1 MPFWK
6 SRPRNWDL
14 RQYMGTQKARIEA
27 VLAELPRPSTRTTEA
42 HKAMRYALAIPGKR
56 FRPLLTLA
64 TADIYQASHKQAVLD
79 GAVAVEC
86 VHTASLLFDDLPC
99 MDDAALRR
107 GHKTTHLV
115 YGEAQALLA
124 GLSLIAEANVLLGD
138 TRKASRS
145 EIARRLE
152 CLALLGD
159 AYSVDGLSGGQ
170 SDDLLNRAEL
180 DLHELEYIHA
190 KKTGA
195 LFIASVE
202 IAAVLCGAT
211 GRERECLKNYA
222 KNLGLAFQIQDDL
235 LDLVSSEQT
244 GKDSGKDAG
253 KQTFVNLAGVEKSAL
268 LAEEL
273 FQVALS
279 NLKPFGEAAFHL
291 RELTAVIQKRA
302 F

>member
-1 MPFWK
+1 MVFWK

-14 RQYMGTQKARIEA
+14 RQYMGAQKARIEA
-27 VLAELPRPSTRTTEA
+27 CLARLPRQTGRTTQA
-42 HKAMRYALAIPGKR
+42 HAAMRYALEIPGKR

-64 TADIYQASHKQAVLD
+64 AADIYRASHKQAVLD

-107 GHKTTHLV
+107 GHRTTHLV

-124 GLSLIAEANVLLGD
+124 GLSLIAEANLLLGD
-138 TRKASRS
+138 VSKASRS

-152 CLALLGD
+152 CLTLLGD
-159 AYSVDGLSGGQ
+159 SFSVEGLSGGQ
-170 SDDLLNRAEL
+170 SDDLLNRTEL
-180 DLHELEYIHA
+180 DMHELEYIHA

-211 GRERECLKNYA
+211 EHERECLKNYA

-235 LDLVSSEQT
+235 LDLASSDQT

-253 KQTFVNLAGVEKSAL
+253 KTTFVNLAGAEKSAM
-268 LAEEL
+268 LADEL
-273 FQVALS
+273 FEVALS

-291 RELTAVIQKRA
+291 RELTAVIQKRS